1 MTDSW
6 IRIGLVPA
14 DYWDEID
21 GIDSNEKPQV
31 SPTQTVG
38 DDLSYKFGRG
48 SGDERYRSRR
58 IDQTVRRFCGRRPR
72 SLQRGRGRN
81 LWPAGTEWRGQDH
94 ADPHADHAHPAVRRL
109 GPRG

>member
-38 DDLSYKFGRG
+38 DDLSYREPGLKRG
-48 SGDERYRSRR
+48 YGNY
-58 IDQTVRRFCGRRPR
+58 
-72 SLQRGRGRN
+72 
-81 LWPAGTEWRGQDH
+81 
-94 ADPHADHAHPAVRRL
+94 
-109 GPRG
+109 